1 MMVRISALF
10 NFSRSEVAHLYS
22 KAKLKKKSL
31 GLKLLQAPLSI
42 LNSIPDQTIPNAPI
56 LTDQNASFEDP
67 HVQHGKLLVVIPKKF
82 GNACARNRFRRQVKA
97 IFYESKLYLH
107 PIESVLIVYAQAK
120 ALSFDQIK
128 EFLNTN
134 IPPKD

>member
-10 NFSRSEVAHLYS
+10 NFSRSEVAHLFS

-31 GLKLLQAPLSI
+31 GLKLLQAPLS
-42 LNSIPDQTIPNAPI
+42 LLHPIPDQNIPNATA
-56 LTDQNASFEDP
+56 LTGLQDFLHAT
-67 HVQHGKLLVVIPKKF
+67 HGKLLVVIPKKF
-82 GNACARNRFRRQVKA
+82 GNACLRNRFRRRVKA
-97 IFYESKLYLH
+97 VFYESKLYLH
-107 PIESVLIVYAQAK
+107 PVESVLIVYAQAK

-128 EFLNTN
+128 EFLDTN

>member
-10 NFSRSEVAHLYS
+10 NFSRSEVAHLFS

-31 GLKLLQAPLSI
+31 GLKLLQAPLSLLHPI
-42 LNSIPDQTIPNAPI
+42 LDQTIPDAPV
-56 LTDQNASFEDP
+56 LTDLQDSLHTPPTF
-67 HVQHGKLLVVIPKKF
+67 HGKILVVIPKKF
-82 GNACARNRFRRQVKA
+82 GNACLRNRFRRRVKA

-107 PIESVLIVYAQAK
+107 PLESVLIVYAQAK
-120 ALSFDQIK
+120 TLSFDQIK
-128 EFLNTN
+128 EFLDIN